1 MDLKKRLLEDLKTA
15 MKEKDNIKKNTI
27 TMVRAAIL
35 QREKDEQIVLDN
47 EGVIEILSSEMKK
60 REASLTAAE
69 KGNRS
74 DMVEE
79 VKYEMEVLQGYLPQQ
94 LTREEI
100 DQLVAQTIE
109 DVGARS
115 MKDMGKVM
123 GVLMPKVK
131 GRADGKLINKI
142 VRENLQ

>member
-15 MKEKDNIKKNTI
+15 MKEKDTIKKNTI
-27 TMVRAAIL
+27 TMARAAIL
-35 QREKDEQIVLDN
+35 QHEKDQQVVLDN
-47 EGVIEILSSEMKK
+47 EGIISILSSEMKQ
-60 REASLTAAE
+60 REASLTAAKE
-69 KGNRS
+69 GNRS

-79 VKYEMEVLQGYLPQQ
+79 IEYEMEILQGYLPQQ

-100 DQLVAQTIE
+100 DDLIARTIE
-109 DVGARS
+109 EVGAKS

>member
-1 MDLKKRLLEDLKTA
+1 MDLKTQLLEDFKTA

-35 QREKDEQIVLDN
+35 QREKDEQIVLDD
-47 EGVIEILSSEMKK
+47 EGVIAILSSEMKK
-60 REASLTAAE
+60 REASLTAAQE
-69 KGNRS
+69 GNRS

-79 VKYEMEVLQGYLPQQ
+79 IEYEMEILKEYLPQQ

-100 DQLVAQTIE
+100 DTIVAQTIK
-109 DVGARS
+109 DVGANS

-131 GRADGKLINKI
+131 GRADGKLVNKI
-142 VRENLQ
+142 VRQNLQ